1 MMTLTGT
8 LPSGGRLNPD
18 DDVISNSGRY
28 QLILQ
33 RDGNLVLYDRS
44 AGRRPLWSTQ
54 TQGQA
59 VHDCVMQTDGNLV
72 IYGFPNQIWT
82 SQTEGHPNSFLS
94 VQDDGNVVIVP
105 PGSSIWATNTTVQP

>member
-1 MMTLTGT
+1 MTLTGV
-8 LPSGGRLNPD
+8 LPPGGRLNLE
-18 DDVISNSGRY
+18 DDVISNNGRY

-44 AGRRPLWSTQ
+44 AGSRPLWSTQ

-59 VHDCVMQTDGNLV
+59 VHECVMERDGNLV
-72 IYGFPNQIWT
+72 IYGLPKQIWA
-82 SQTEGHPNSFLS
+82 SQTQGHPNSFLC

-105 PGSSIWATNTTVQP
+105 PGSSIWATNTTVQS